1 MDIEK
6 QEKYLKKLEE
16 LERDQKLTTQEVD
29 CKISDIRSIVE
40 RLNTVTKREKKAL
53 EKQLN
58 SGKMPVKVQSDRK
71 YVIDFFYNKND
82 DKIILNNIVEYE
94 KIKKKPKIWIDII
107 FSFLTIYELCNNI
120 KIQKNL
126 SLCILV
132 LFIIILNIITLAY
145 YCYEKNDRFSLV
157 GKDWLDKLLLH
168 IDHLEEIEKF
178 RVSRV
183 ILFLILYLVNSSLL
197 IINIDKLTLCE
208 IGINLVCFGLSI
220 CMFIR
225 NLFKVTHL
233 NFFYF
238 SIMVFLAIL
247 GGSVQSTNWEAI
259 VSLIAIISLL
269 FSDEIWKISA
279 NYENPLAGKYQ
290 SKKNKETI
298 ERNIFKYKLIL
309 SVLSLVLFIV
319 INMLEDHN
327 FLGCILLGTE
337 FKELGTIPKLI
348 FKGLDR
354 FIIGFLLV
362 AIYLIL
368 KVIRK
373 ALLNKGIVFE
383 KPILD
388 RLFQFIYKDLELS
401 SPIVKSNIEID
412 KELANIFEP
421 KTLIENLDDLPDN
434 IIVNIEKPVKNGKN
448 ILFIQYSDGR
458 VFLKKEVNIK
468 LKNR

>member
-1 MDIEK
+1 MYIEK
-6 QEKYLKKLEE
+6 QDKYLKKLEE

-29 CKISDIRSIVE
+29 CKISDIRSIAE
-40 RLNTVTKREKKAL
+40 RLNTVTKSEKKAL
-53 EKQLN
+53 KKRLN
-58 SGKMPVKVQSDRK
+58 SGKMLVKVQSDRK
-71 YVIDFFYNKND
+71 YVIEFFYNKND
-82 DKIILNNIVEYE
+82 DKIVLNNIIEYE
-94 KIKKKPKIWIDII
+94 KINKKPMIWIDII
-107 FSFLTIYELCNNI
+107 LSIFTIYELCNNI
-120 KIQKNL
+120 KIQNNL
-126 SLCILV
+126 IPWILIS
-132 LFIIILNIITLAY
+132 FIIILNIITLVY
-145 YCYEKNDRFSLV
+145 YSNEKNDRFSLV

-168 IDHLEEIEKF
+168 LDHLEEIEKF

-183 ILFLILYLVNSSLL
+183 ILFLLLYLIYSSFL
-197 IINIDKLTLCE
+197 IIDKLTLCE
-208 IGINLVCFGLSI
+208 IVTNLVCFGLSI
-220 CMFIR
+220 YMFIR
-225 NLFKVTHL
+225 NLFKVTKL

-238 SIMVFLAIL
+238 IIIVFLAIL
-247 GGSVQSTNWEAI
+247 GGSVQTTNWEAI
-259 VSLIAIISLL
+259 VALIAIISLL
-269 FSDEIWKISA
+269 FSDEIWKISS

-290 SKKNKETI
+290 SKKNKETV

-319 INMLEDHN
+319 IEILGDHN
-327 FLGCILLGTE
+327 VLGSILLGE
-337 FKELGTIPKLI
+337 KVKELETLPILI

-368 KVIRK
+368 KLIRK
-373 ALLNKGIVFE
+373 VLLNKGMEFE

-388 RLFQFIYKDLELS
+388 RLFQFIYKDLELT

-412 KELANIFEP
+412 KGLANIFEP